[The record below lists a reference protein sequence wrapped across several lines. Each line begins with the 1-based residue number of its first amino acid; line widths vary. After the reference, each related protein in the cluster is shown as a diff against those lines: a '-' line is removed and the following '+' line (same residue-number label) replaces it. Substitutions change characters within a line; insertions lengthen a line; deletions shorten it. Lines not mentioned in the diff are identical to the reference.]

1 MRGLL
6 TKNAFVEGVGKQ
18 TALVARARAWARKR
32 VVYKHI
38 FCNAPVPLGTAF
50 RPPYRRQPCTQKLL
64 VAVHLARASAS
75 ASAYASA

>member
-6 TKNAFVEGVGKQ
+6 PKNAFVEGLRKQ
-18 TALVARARAWARKR
+18 TVRGARARAWARKR

-38 FCNAPVPLGTAF
+38 FCNAPVPLVTAF

-64 VAVHLARASAS
+64 VAVHLARASA
-75 ASAYASA
+75 YASA